1 MRGMAPKLKPRVSIN
16 HTGGSIPVFRGARM
30 QRGYGLGGMLKGLF
44 KSAMPIF
51 KQGGKLIG
59 KRALQSGI
67 NIAQNV
73 MKGNRLG
80 DASTAELK
88 RITNQIKPPIR
99 SKKKK
104 VSTTHKRKSGGRPTI
119 ISNKTKRR
127 KRSPDIFDKL

>member
-1 MRGMAPKLKPRVSIN
+1 MAPKLKPRVSIN

-44 KSAMPIF
+44 KSAVPIL
-51 KQGGKLIG
+51 KQSGRLIG

-88 RITNQIKPPIR
+88 RITKQIKPSSR
-99 SKKKK
+99 SRKKKL
-104 VSTTHKRKSGGRPTI
+104 STTHKKKSKGRPTL
-119 ISNKTKRR
+119 ISSKTKKR
-127 KRSPDIFDKL
+127 KRSPDIFDTL